1 MIKDGKGGERTTAS
15 GLSFED
21 KVELTE
27 TLMAKGF
34 LLGASFVGKTLHD
47 AGGVRGLLFKKNDL
61 YKYLEREKVD
71 FDRLLSKKLL
81 PDNVFLNFG
90 NKTAYVIEVK
100 YQITA
105 GSVDEKLQTCDF
117 KRRQYLKLFAP
128 LGYRVEFA
136 YVLNSWFQ
144 KPEYKDTMEYIL
156 GSGCRYFF
164 KEIDVSFLGLDRTAP
179 TVSGRTL

>member
-47 AGGVRGLLFKKNDL
+47 AGGVRGLLFKKGDL
-61 YKYLEREKVD
+61 YKFLRRERVD
-71 FDRLLSKKLL
+71 YGRILSKKLL
-81 PDNVFLNFG
+81 PDNVFLNYG
-90 NKTAYVIEVK
+90 SRTAYIIEVK

-117 KRRQYLKLFAP
+117 KKKQYRKL
-128 LGYRVEFA
+128 LGPAGYQVEFA
-136 YVLNSWFQ
+136 YVLNSWF
-144 KPEYKDTMEYIL
+144 KKDEYKDTMNYIRE
-156 GSGCRYFF
+156 SGCHYFF
-164 KEIDVSFLGLDRTAP
+164 REIDTAFLGL
-179 TVSGRTL
+179 

>member
-1 MIKDGKGGERTTAS
+1 MIKNGKGGTNTTAS
-15 GLSFED
+15 GLSFEE
-21 KVELTE
+21 KVELTD
-27 TLMAKGF
+27 TLLAKGF
-34 LLGASFVGKTLHD
+34 LLGAALIGKALHD
-47 AGGVRGLLFKKNDL
+47 GAGVRGLLFKKNDL
-61 YKYLEREKVD
+61 YKYLDREKVD
-71 FDRLLSKKLL
+71 FERLLSKKLL

-164 KEIDVSFLGLDRTAP
+164 KEIDVAFLGLDRP
-179 TVSGRTL
+179 ISKGSG

>member
-1 MIKDGKGGERTTAS
+1 MIKDGKGGANTTAS
-15 GLSFED
+15 GLSFEE
-21 KVELTE
+21 KVELTD
-27 TLMAKGF
+27 TLLAKGF
-34 LLGASFVGKTLHD
+34 LLGAALIGKALHD
-47 AGGVRGLLFKKNDL
+47 GAGVRGLLFKKNDL
-61 YKYLEREKVD
+61 YKYLDREKVD
-71 FDRLLSKKLL
+71 FERLLSKKLL
-81 PDNVFLNFG
+81 PDNVFINFG

-164 KEIDVSFLGLDRTAP
+164 KEIDVAFLGLDRP
-179 TVSGRTL
+179 SSKGSG

>member
-1 MIKDGKGGERTTAS
+1 MIKDGKGGANTTAS
-15 GLSFED
+15 GHSFED

-34 LLGASFVGKTLHD
+34 MLETSFVGKSLRD
-47 AGGVRGLLFKKNDL
+47 VGGVRGLLFKKGDL
-61 YKYLEREKVD
+61 YKFLRRERVD
-71 FDRLLSKKLL
+71 YRRLLSKKLL
-81 PDNVFLNFG
+81 PDNVFINYG

-100 YQITA
+100 YQSNA

-117 KRRQYLKLFAP
+117 KRRQYLKMFAP

-164 KEIDVSFLGLDRTAP
+164 KEIDVAFLGLDRTAP
-179 TVSGRTL
+179 TVSG

>member
-1 MIKDGKGGERTTAS
+1 MLFRS
-15 GLSFED
+15 
-21 KVELTE
+21 
-27 TLMAKGF
+27 KGF
-34 LLGASFVGKTLHD
+34 LLGASLVGKALHD
-47 AGGVRGLLFKKNDL
+47 GAGVRGLLFKKNDL
-61 YKYLEREKVD
+61 YRYLEREKVD
-71 FDRLLSKKLL
+71 YERLLSKKLL

-164 KEIDVSFLGLDRTAP
+164 KEIDVAFLGL
-179 TVSGRTL
+179 G